1 MDWFCIFDFERA
13 RVKNSRQRD
22 YAYLNSGN
30 KFEYYF
36 SDGLKD
42 TMKAKFQSIYTNSMK
57 ATELFDLNP
66 TYFTNQGIIDDVM
79 LHDLAVQGVLVNHPS
94 FMNFIK

>member
-1 MDWFCIFDFERA
+1 
-13 RVKNSRQRD
+13 
-22 YAYLNSGN
+22 
-30 KFEYYF
+30 
-36 SDGLKD
+36 
-42 TMKAKFQSIYTNSMK
+42 MK